1 MDEPLEEQM
10 GSMIVCGK
18 FCSGVMSTSPLPSC
32 DKHQS
37 FLFDETSRQGIYD
50 NWVPFGGSVFRQIS
64 RQLGHEAD
72 KAFPC
77 IYVAQSLPC
86 GPAGKESA
94 GIAGDLGSIPGL
106 WRSPGKGK
114 GYQPPVFWPGEFHGL
129 YSSGV
134 TESDMTEWL
143 SLFKGLQFKI
153 IIISK
158 WHLRRWH
165 VLNSSSQ
172 IRGSICSHPPHTKRR
187 LWGVDTRGMFQAL
200 PSKCGSANN

>member
-1 MDEPLEEQM
+1 MR
-10 GSMIVCGK
+10 V
-18 FCSGVMSTSPLPSC
+18 C
-32 DKHQS
+32 DKVCLGLVLTPSLLSHDKGQS
-37 FLFDETSRQGIYD
+37 LLGDETPGVGLYD
-50 NWVPFGGSVFRQIS
+50 KWVPFGGSVFRQIS

-143 SLFKGLQFKI
+143 PLFKGLQFKI

-158 WHLRRWH
+158 WHLRRRH

-172 IRGSICSHPPHTKRR
+172 IWGSICSHPPHTKRR